1 MKFKKIEGYFRPILV
16 QVQWCL
22 SLLTVIN
29 TMFLVLGT
37 PSWVKVFYGVFPI
50 LAFVWILYYFKR
62 GRRQEFTNMHKDN
75 PLMDEIKAAR
85 EQLKELLR
93 R

>member
-1 MKFKKIEGYFRPILV
+1 MTHIKKIEGYFRPILV

-37 PSWVKVFYGVFPI
+37 PSWVKVFYGIFPI
-50 LAFVWILYYFKR
+50 ISFIWIVYYFKR
-62 GRRQEFTNMHKDN
+62 GRRQEFTNMQKDN
-75 PLMDEIKAAR
+75 PLMDEIKSIKR
-85 EQLKELLR
+85 LIEDL
-93 R
+93 